1 MHVELDTVT
10 VDLLRLGDVISYTSG
25 EITAAEALNGVIG
38 ASREYRLVFSSAR
51 AA

>member
-1 MHVELDTVT
+1 VTHVEVGHGCRSAATA
-10 VDLLRLGDVISYTSG
+10 G